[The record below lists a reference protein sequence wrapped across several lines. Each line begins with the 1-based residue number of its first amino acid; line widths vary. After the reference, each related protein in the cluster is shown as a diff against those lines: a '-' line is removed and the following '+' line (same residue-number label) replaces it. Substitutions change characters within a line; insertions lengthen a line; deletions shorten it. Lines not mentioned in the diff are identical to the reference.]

1 MGIISEFKDFL
12 NEYKV
17 VGLAIAFIMGAAATD
32 LVKSLVS
39 NIIMPLISPL
49 MPAGDWQTT
58 AIEVGPFKLLLGA
71 FLASFINFVII
82 AFVIFMIAK
91 IVMKEEKV
99 TKK

>member
-39 NIIMPLISPL
+39 NIIMPLIAPL

-58 AIEVGPFKLLLGA
+58 AIDVGPFKLLLGA

-82 AFVIFMIAK
+82 AFVIFMVAK